1 MASGEYLPRR
11 FAASVNN
18 CYLVESSIITYIRV
32 SNRPMSVIKG
42 IVKSTSVHMVLG
54 NNMLCGLVSAGSLFG
69 FIIGYSLTYG
79 RC

>member
-1 MASGEYLPRR
+1 
-11 FAASVNN
+11 
-18 CYLVESSIITYIRV
+18 
-32 SNRPMSVIKG
+32 MSVIKG